1 MKTKKW
7 MYVFAALPV
16 LVLLMAALPS
26 QEPNALLKRV
36 DEVMFSA
43 KDMTAKNTIT
53 LIDKNNKSD
62 VRVATI
68 KQKGPDR
75 RIFRFISPASQAG
88 ISVLSLP
95 NDVMY
100 VYLPAFGKERRIA
113 SSAKNQP
120 FAGTDFT
127 YEDMEAVKYTVKY
140 TPKFLREEGGL
151 FVLEL
156 TPKGKSDYSK
166 VILMMNKAQAYP
178 EKIEYY
184 DRGGKKIKE
193 AVYTFKK
200 IGKYWNAEVIEMT
213 DLRKNHKTRLK
224 MSEVKYDTGLSDDEF
239 TVRKLKE

>member
-1 MKTKKW
+1 MKTNKW
-7 MYVFAALPV
+7 IYVFAALPV
-16 LVLLMAALPS
+16 LALLMAALPS

-68 KQKGPDR
+68 KQKGTDR

-88 ISVLSLP
+88 IAVLSLP

-113 SSAKNQP
+113 SSAKNQS

-127 YEDMEAVKYTVKY
+127 YEDMEAVKYTDKY

-151 FVLEL
+151 MVLEL
-156 TPKGKSDYSK
+156 TPKVKSDYLK
-166 VILMMNKAQAYP
+166 VILFSNKAQGYP
-178 EKIEYY
+178 EKMEYY
-184 DRGGKKIKE
+184 DRAGKKVKE
-193 AVYTFKK
+193 SVYTFKK
-200 IGKYWNAEVIEMT
+200 IGKYWNAETIEMT
-213 DLRKNHKTRLK
+213 DLRKSHKTRLS
-224 MSEVKYDTGLSDDEF
+224 MSDVKYDTGLSDDEF